1 MRAPFADVLY
11 ACDWRWW
18 NHYIEHVRKTFR
30 GELWTCAEQARDQF
44 GLYWIRGAKGDGIA
58 EDPDTILHGMN
69 SGHQAINLAC
79 VFGAARILLL
89 GYDCQHTGGKSHWH
103 GDHPRTLGNAR
114 CVAQW
119 AKGFARQAEDAQR
132 RGIEI
137 INCSRATALQCFTRS
152 TITACLP

>member
-1 MRAPFADVLY
+1 MY

-18 NHYIEHVRKTFR
+18 NHYISAVRQGFS
-30 GELWTCAEQARDQF
+30 GEWWTCSEQARDQY
-44 GLYWIRGAKGDGIA
+44 GLYWIRGAPGDGLHQ
-58 EDPDTILHGMN
+58 DPDTILHGMN

-79 VFGAARILLL
+79 VFGATRILLL

-114 CVAQW
+114 CVSSW
-119 AKGFARQAEDAQR
+119 AKGFKQQAIHARL

-137 INCSRATALQCFTRS
+137 INCSRATALQCFPRS
-152 TITACLP
+152 TITECL